1 MNLGRHFR
9 PRGSYRL
16 TASPLSAESI
26 VWLHGAGS
34 VEARVSRAG
43 RESKRGLTVR
53 RTILG
58 QLIVGKPV
66 AGKLVPRKLVPRR
79 LLPRKM
85 EKLNSKL
92 HRSTVSPLFLLA
104 TVVLLTT
111 VAPFLQARE
120 KDKLSYGEGLI
131 VNVPFTEAEVEQ
143 VVQDVTQNGII
154 RGTKEYNKDEYV
166 AGAKAADSTHAFP
179 PWTGGGKVL
188 YKVRLQA
195 LDPRN
200 FKDGGDVGTLA
211 VRYVLQPQG
220 DKNTVLRIDAVFVED
235 FRHTVHA
242 SNGSVEGSEYKDIK
256 DHLDSIELMKQ
267 QTIEAEK
274 ELQSQRSNKQ
284 PQAMNESTSAA
295 APPAVPAVAP
305 PPAPAP
311 AEVASTRAAPAG
323 VANDGPTS
331 EPRTSNPTPPPNS
344 ALQSAAVSSV
354 SGQSV
359 SSQSVSGEVA
369 SGVSLEQHVQD
380 LRRQIERLVKSPGAP
395 LKSAP
400 FHTASTL
407 SALTTGTEVLIL
419 ISTPY
424 WYGVETRDGQHGW
437 VFRDSLESLP

>member
-1 MNLGRHFR
+1 M
-9 PRGSYRL
+9 
-16 TASPLSAESI
+16 
-26 VWLHGAGS
+26 
-34 VEARVSRAG
+34 
-43 RESKRGLTVR
+43 
-53 RTILG
+53 ILG
-58 QLIVGKPV
+58 QLIVDKPV
-66 AGKLVPRKLVPRR
+66 AGILALRKLILRKLV
-79 LLPRKM
+79 LRKM
-85 EKLNSKL
+85 EKLTSKL
-92 HRSTVSPLFLLA
+92 HRSTVSPLFLVATFALLA
-104 TVVLLTT
+104 T

-143 VVQDVTQNGII
+143 VVRDVTQNGII

-166 AGAKAADSTHAFP
+166 VGAKPADSTHAFP
-179 PWTGGGKVL
+179 PWTEGGKVF

-200 FKDGGDVGTLA
+200 FKDAGDVGTLA

-220 DKNTVLRIDAVFVED
+220 NKNTVLRIDAVFVED
-235 FRHTVHA
+235 FRRTVHA

-267 QTIEAEK
+267 QTAEAEK
-274 ELQSQRSNKQ
+274 ERQSQLSKKQ
-284 PQAMNESTSAA
+284 PQPKQLESTSRSSELAA
-295 APPAVPAVAP
+295 TPAALAPA
-305 PPAPAP
+305 APAP
-311 AEVASTRAAPAG
+311 GPPAAEVASARAAPTTA
-323 VANDGPTS
+323 VANNGPS
-331 EPRTSNPTPPPNS
+331 REAQTSNPTPPPN
-344 ALQSAAVSSV
+344 AAVQSAAASSI
-354 SGQSV
+354 SGQSA

-369 SGVSLEQHVQD
+369 SGATLEQHVHD
-380 LRRQIERLVKSPGAP
+380 LRQQVERLVKSPGAP

-400 FHTASTL
+400 LHTASTL